1 MRGTDF
7 AKLQTPNLILVTP
20 YTYWKENW
28 GTFSNTTHPGLY
40 LRPRPPHKDA
50 QSDITDS
57 PGGFNT
63 RSPGASTYSGVA
75 RGVRWVWPAPGT
87 TFPSFLMG
95 RQHFFLCWWWLP
107 RRESN
112 SRLTGSAPGEKKNS
126 SYASISTILH
136 VFGDPITPQV

>member
-28 GTFSNTTHPGLY
+28 GTFSNTTHPGSY

-95 RQHFFLCWWWLP
+95 RQHFFYVDDDC
-107 RRESN
+107 REGN
-112 SRLTGSAPGEKKNS
+112 QTQGSQGPLRATKNS